1 MRRRRPVNASST
13 PLLARISLASVLLAL
28 LVAAA
33 FAILV
38 VAIASLRKSTDTATR
53 SKDVAV
59 ATLEL
64 EKLVLDLESGLSGFV
79 LAKDPHFLAPLRSAR
94 AELPAATERV
104 QSLVQDDAPQRQR
117 VRQLAAQVDA
127 YVSDYVLPLVAIARI
142 DPAAARASVARSE
155 GKRRLDQI
163 RNGFKRVL
171 AVEDARAADA
181 VHSANRKSS
190 RALEIGFAALG
201 VSALLVL
208 LFGAYL
214 VRSIARPVREV
225 AGAATRIASGD
236 LAIRLEEEGPGE
248 IRELEQAFNSMAESL
263 GQNKREL
270 EGQYERLRE
279 SERLRTELLSIFSHE
294 LRTPLASV
302 LGYTS
307 LLLRRKLDDATRR
320 RYLEIVDGQSR
331 RLAAL
336 VEEFLDAQRLEGGRF
351 ELNEELFDVGEL
363 LREQVQIHAAETDR
377 HRIGLR
383 LPATPLN
390 VRGDSRRLA
399 QVVGNLLGNAVKYS
413 PEGGPIDVSA
423 RRLDGQLLIEVR
435 DRGIGIASEHHSR
448 IFTKFYRAEARASGI
463 AGAGL
468 GLAVARDIVEAHGGQ
483 IGFTSGEGAGS
494 TFWVALP
501 SLAEADAEPGET
513 RAAS

>member
-1 MRRRRPVNASST
+1 MRPRLPVNHSST
-13 PLLARISLASVLLAL
+13 PLLARISLASVVLAL

-38 VAIASLRKSTDTATR
+38 LAILSLRRSTDTATR
-53 SKDVAV
+53 SKDVTA
-59 ATLEL
+59 ATLQL
-64 EKLVLDLESGLSGFV
+64 EKLVLDLETGLRGFV
-79 LAKDPHFLAPLRSAR
+79 LARNERFLAPLRTAPSD
-94 AELPAATERV
+94 LDAAIGRV
-104 QSLVQDDAPQRQR
+104 EQLVQDDPPQRQR
-117 VRQLAAQVDA
+117 VTQLGAQIDA
-127 YVSDYVLPLVAIARI
+127 YVTDYAQPLVAIARL

-163 RNGFKRVL
+163 RNGFERIL
-171 AVEDARAADA
+171 TVEDTRAASA
-181 VHSANRKSS
+181 VGSAHGKSR
-190 RALEIGFAALG
+190 RAIEIGFAALG

-225 AGAATRIASGD
+225 AGAASRIAAGD
-236 LAIRLEEEGPGE
+236 LEIRLEEEGPGE

-263 GQNKREL
+263 GQNKRQL
-270 EGQYERLRE
+270 QGQYEQLRE

-307 LLLRRKLDDATRR
+307 LLLRRNLDDATRR

-351 ELNEELFDVGEL
+351 ELNEEVFDVAEL

-377 HRIGLR
+377 HRIGLS
-383 LPATPLN
+383 LPASPLF

-399 QVVGNLLGNAVKYS
+399 QVVGNLLGNAIKYS
-413 PEGGPIDVSA
+413 PEGGPIDVSV
-423 RRLDGQLLIEVR
+423 RDLEGRLRIEVR
-435 DRGIGIASEHHSR
+435 DRGLGIASEHHSR

-468 GLAVARDIVEAHGGQ
+468 GLAVARDIVEAHGGH
-483 IGFTSGEGAGS
+483 IGFTSSEGAGS
-494 TFWVALP
+494 TFWVSLP
-501 SLAEADAEPGET
+501 SVGEPAAGRT

>member
-1 MRRRRPVNASST
+1 
-13 PLLARISLASVLLAL
+13 
-28 LVAAA
+28 
-33 FAILV
+33 
-38 VAIASLRKSTDTATR
+38 
-53 SKDVAV
+53 
-59 ATLEL
+59 
-64 EKLVLDLESGLSGFV
+64 
-79 LAKDPHFLAPLRSAR
+79 
-94 AELPAATERV
+94 
-104 QSLVQDDAPQRQR
+104 
-117 VRQLAAQVDA
+117 
-127 YVSDYVLPLVAIARI
+127 
-142 DPAAARASVARSE
+142 
-155 GKRRLDQI
+155 

-336 VEEFLDAQRLEGGRF
+336 VEEFLDAQR
-351 ELNEELFDVGEL
+351 
-363 LREQVQIHAAETDR
+363 
-377 HRIGLR
+377 
-383 LPATPLN
+383 
-390 VRGDSRRLA
+390 
-399 QVVGNLLGNAVKYS
+399 
-413 PEGGPIDVSA
+413 
-423 RRLDGQLLIEVR
+423 
-435 DRGIGIASEHHSR
+435 
-448 IFTKFYRAEARASGI
+448 
-463 AGAGL
+463 
-468 GLAVARDIVEAHGGQ
+468 
-483 IGFTSGEGAGS
+483 
-494 TFWVALP
+494 
-501 SLAEADAEPGET
+501 
-513 RAAS
+513 